1 VAAVAALIEDYGL
14 IGDLQTAALVS
25 RHGCIDW
32 LCFPRFDSGA
42 CFAALLGDEENGRWS
57 LAPAT
62 PVTRASRRYRPDT
75 LVLETELETAEGTV
89 RLIDFMPPRGEA
101 PDVVRIVEGVRGKV
115 AMRMSL
121 SIRFDYGS
129 IIPWVRRREE
139 GLLAV
144 AGPDAL
150 FLATPVEL
158 VGENFHTVAEFDV
171 GHGDR
176 VPFVLTWYPSNR
188 PPPERVDAERALL
201 DTESFWQEWVTDCVH
216 VGRFRD
222 ALVRSLVTLKALTY
236 APTGGIVAAATTSL
250 PEALGG
256 VRNWDYRY
264 CWLRDATLTLLALV
278 RAGYEDEARAWR
290 DWLLR
295 AIAGLPDE
303 LQIMY
308 GIAGERR
315 LTELELDWLGG
326 YEGSRPV
333 RIGNA
338 ASNQRQLDVYGE
350 VLDALYHARLAG
362 IEPSAE
368 AWALTRKLLEW
379 LEEAWREPDEGIWE
393 VRGPRRHFTHSK
405 VMAWVAFDRAV
416 RSAEEDRLDGPVE
429 RWRAVRDEIHDDVCH
444 RGFDPE
450 LGVFTQS
457 YGSSRLDASA
467 LMMPLVGFLPA
478 DDPRIAATVRAVEQ
492 NLIRDGLVLRYRA
505 DGGNVDVDG
514 LPPGEGTFLP
524 CSFWLAQV
532 YALQGRLGEA
542 EALFDRLL
550 GLRNDLGLLS
560 EEYDVDAGRLVG
572 NFPQAFTHLTLVDA
586 ALTLDEGWCRR
597 AGKPDGEGPRPS
609 TADVSG

>member
-1 VAAVAALIEDYGL
+1 VARIEDYGL

-25 RHGCIDW
+25 RHGCLDW

-42 CFAALLGDEENGRWS
+42 CFAALLGDAENGQWS
-57 LAPAT
+57 IAPAAPIT
-62 PVTRASRRYRPDT
+62 AARRRYRGDS
-75 LVLETELETAEGTV
+75 LVLETELETADGAI
-89 RLIDFMPPRGEA
+89 RLVDFMPPRGKA
-101 PDVVRIVEGVRGKV
+101 PDVVRIVEGVEGAV
-115 AMRMSL
+115 PVRMSL
-121 SIRFDYGS
+121 SVRFDYGS
-129 IIPWVRRREE
+129 IVPWVRRREG

-158 VGENFHTVAEFDV
+158 VGRNFHTVAEFELRP
-171 GHGDR
+171 GDR
-176 VPFVLTWYPSNR
+176 VPFVLTWFPSNEA
-188 PPPERVDAERALL
+188 PPKRVDAEQALR
-201 DTESFWQEWVTDCVH
+201 DTEAFWADWVSACAHT
-216 VGRFRD
+216 GRFREP
-222 ALVRSLVTLKALTY
+222 LVRSLVTLKALTY

-295 AIAGLPDE
+295 AIAGLPE
-303 LQIMY
+303 GLQIMY
-308 GIAGERR
+308 GVAGERR
-315 LTELELDWLGG
+315 LTEIELDWLEG
-326 YEGSRPV
+326 YERSRPV

-350 VLDALYHARLAG
+350 VLDALYHARLSG
-362 IEPSAE
+362 LEPSTE

-379 LEEAWREPDEGIWE
+379 LEDGWREPDEGIWE

-416 RSAEEDRLDGPVE
+416 RSVEDDGLEGPVD
-429 RWRAVRDEIHDDVCH
+429 RWRELRAEIHEEVCSE
-444 RGFDPE
+444 GFDAA
-450 LGVFTQS
+450 LGAFTQS
-457 YGSSRLDASA
+457 YGEPRLDASL

-478 DDPRIAATVRAVEQ
+478 DDPRVVGTVAAIEGH
-492 NLIRDGLVLRYRA
+492 LMRDGFVERYRA
-505 DGGNVDVDG
+505 DEENVAVDG
-514 LPPGEGTFLP
+514 LPPGEGAFLP
-524 CSFWLAQV
+524 CSFWLV
-532 YALQGRLGEA
+532 EVLALQGRLEEA
-542 EALFDRLL
+542 ETLFDRLL

-560 EEYDVDAGRLVG
+560 EEWDAAAGRLVG
-572 NFPQAFTHLTLVDA
+572 NFPQAFTHLALVDA

-597 AGKPDGEGPRPS
+597 AGRPS
-609 TADVSG
+609 D

>member
-1 VAAVAALIEDYGL
+1 VAALIEDYGL

-25 RHGCIDW
+25 RHGSIDW

-42 CFAALLGDEENGRWS
+42 CFAALLGNTDNGCWA
-57 LAPAT
+57 LAPAG
-62 PVTRASRRYRPDT
+62 PVTGARRRYRPDT
-75 LVLETELETAEGTV
+75 LVLETELDSAAGTV

-101 PDVVRIVEGVRGKV
+101 PDVVRVVEGVEGTV
-115 AMRMSL
+115 PMQMRL
-121 SIRFDYGS
+121 TIRFDYGS
-129 IIPWVRRREE
+129 IVPWVRRRDD

-150 FLATPVEL
+150 HLATPVEL
-158 VGENFHTVAEFDV
+158 VGRGLHTVAEFEV
-171 GHGDR
+171 GPGDR

-188 PPPERVDAERALL
+188 EPPEQVEAEQSLRE
-201 DTESFWQEWVTDCVH
+201 TETFWGEWVRDCRH
-216 VGRFRD
+216 TGRFREP
-222 ALVRSLVTLKALTY
+222 LVRSLITLKALTY
-236 APTGGIVAAATTSL
+236 APTGGIAAAVTTSL
-250 PEALGG
+250 PERLGG
-256 VRNWDYRY
+256 VRNWDYRF

-278 RAGYEDEARAWR
+278 RAGYDDEARSWR

-315 LTELELDWLGG
+315 LTELELVWLDG
-326 YEGSRPV
+326 YESSRPV

-338 ASNQRQLDVYGE
+338 AANQRQLDVYGE

-362 IEPSAE
+362 LEPSADT
-368 AWALTRKLLEW
+368 WALTRKLLGW
-379 LEEAWREPDEGIWE
+379 LEDGWREPDEGIWE

-416 RSAEEDRLDGPVE
+416 RTVEEDGLEGPVE
-429 RWRAVRDEIHDDVCH
+429 RWRALRDEIHDEVCQ
-444 RGFDPE
+444 RGFDRDI
-450 LGVFTQS
+450 GAFTQS
-457 YGSSRLDASA
+457 YGLPLLDASA
-467 LMMPLVGFLPA
+467 LMIPLVGFLPA
-478 DDPRIAATVRAVEQ
+478 DDPRVVGTVSAIERE
-492 NLIRDGLVLRYRA
+492 LLRDGFVQRYRP
-505 DGGNVDVDG
+505 DETSVEVDG

-532 YALQGRLGEA
+532 YALQGRLDDA
-542 EALFDRLL
+542 ERLFERLL
-550 GLRNDLGLLS
+550 ALRNDLGLLS
-560 EEYDVDAGRLVG
+560 EEYDVDASRLVG

-597 AGKPDGEGPRPS
+597 AGTTEMEETRPAS
-609 TADVSG
+609 ADL

>member
-57 LAPAT
+57 LAPAA

-171 GHGDR
+171 GQGER

>member
-1 VAAVAALIEDYGL
+1 MALIEDYGL

-25 RHGCIDW
+25 QHGCIDW

-57 LAPAT
+57 LQPASGIT
-62 PVTRASRRYRPDT
+62 STERRYRGDT
-75 LVLETELETAEGTV
+75 LVLETELACDEGVV

-101 PDVVRIVEGVRGKV
+101 PDVVRIVEGVEGTVPMK
-115 AMRMSL
+115 MRL

-129 IIPWVRRREE
+129 IVPWVRRRDE
-139 GLLAV
+139 GVHAV

-150 FLATPVEL
+150 FLATPVDL
-158 VGENFHTVAEFDV
+158 VGRNLHTEADFDIAP
-171 GHGDR
+171 GDR

-188 PPPERVDAERALL
+188 PSPERVDAEQALV
-201 DTESFWQEWVTDCVH
+201 DTESFWREWVTDCVH
-216 VGRFRD
+216 VGRFREP
-222 ALVRSLVTLKALTY
+222 LVRSLVTLKALTY

-295 AIAGLPDE
+295 AIAGRPGE
-303 LQIMY
+303 VQIMY

-315 LTELELDWLGG
+315 LTELELEWLDG

-338 ASNQRQLDVYGE
+338 ASGQLQLDVYGE
-350 VLDALYHARLAG
+350 VADALYHARQAG
-362 IEPSAE
+362 IGASPD
-368 AWALTRKLLEW
+368 AWALNKKLLEW
-379 LEEAWREPDEGIWE
+379 LEDGWRQPDEGIWE
-393 VRGPRRHFTHSK
+393 VRGPRRHFVHSK

-416 RSAEEDRLDGPVE
+416 RSVEEYEREGPVD
-429 RWRAVRDEIHDDVCH
+429 RWRQLRDEIHDDVC
-444 RGFDPE
+444 REGFSE
-450 LGVFTQS
+450 KLGAFTQS
-457 YGSSRLDASA
+457 YGMDRLDASL
-467 LMMPLVGFLPA
+467 LMIPLVGFLPA
-478 DDPRIAATVRAVEQ
+478 DDERVVGTVAAIERELVE
-492 NLIRDGLVLRYRA
+492 DGLVARYRA
-505 DGGNVDVDG
+505 DQENTGVDG
-514 LPPGEGTFLP
+514 LPPGEATFLP

-532 YALQGRLGEA
+532 YAMQGRLDEA
-542 EALFDRLL
+542 ETLFERLL

-560 EEYDVDAGRLVG
+560 EEYDVEAGRLVG

-586 ALTLDEGWCRR
+586 ALTLAEGWCRG
-597 AGKPDGEGPRPS
+597 AGTGTVDETRPGG
-609 TADVSG
+609 TRVD